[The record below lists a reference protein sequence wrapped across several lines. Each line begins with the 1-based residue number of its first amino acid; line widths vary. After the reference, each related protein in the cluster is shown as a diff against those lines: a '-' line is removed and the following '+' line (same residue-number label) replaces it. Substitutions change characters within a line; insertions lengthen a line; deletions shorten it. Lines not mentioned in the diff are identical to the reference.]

1 MAKET
6 AKQGRR
12 PSDQARASSSTR
24 QAPTRGG
31 ETQQRVDKRQLLM
44 AIPCVAIAAAFH
56 FLSPNVHDLDSF
68 FYIRLARI
76 YRAGGLLDVEF
87 PWLPYS
93 AR

>member
-1 MAKET
+1 
-6 AKQGRR
+6 
-12 PSDQARASSSTR
+12 
-24 QAPTRGG
+24 
-31 ETQQRVDKRQLLM
+31 M

-56 FLSPNVHDLDSF
+56 FLSPNVLDLDSF

-76 YRAGGLLDVEF
+76 CRAGGLLDVEF